1 MITQLPRWIEYGA
14 FLLATLAGIVNVVGL
29 LGFQHQSV
37 SHVSGTA
44 TLFGQGLFS
53 GDEPLLHL
61 AMVLLSFVI
70 GASLSGYMIENTALK
85 LGRNY
90 SVALLLEG
98 VLLLLA
104 LFVLE
109 KGSMTGHYFASAA
122 CGLQN
127 ALITT
132 YSGAIIR
139 TTHLTGVF
147 TDLGLMIGQKLKGKE
162 FDNRRALLYILIITG
177 FVSGGTFGAWLYSLY
192 ELKSLIAPAFIA
204 FTLALSYAIYVKKR

>member
-1 MITQLPRWIEYGA
+1 
-14 FLLATLAGIVNVVGL
+14 LATLAGIVNVVGL

-44 TLFGQGLFS
+44 TVFGS
-53 GDEPLLHL
+53 GIYNGEEPLLHL
-61 AMVLLSFVI
+61 AMILISFVI

-90 SVALLLEG
+90 SVALFLEG
-98 VLLLLA
+98 LLLLVA
-104 LFVLE
+104 LMVLE
-109 KGSMTGHYFASAA
+109 QGSISGHYYASAA

-139 TTHLTGVF
+139 TTHLTGIF
-147 TDLGLMIGQKLKGKE
+147 TDLGIMIGQTLRGKG
-162 FDNRRALLYILIITG
+162 FDIRRALLYVLIITG
-177 FVSGGTFGAWLYSLY
+177 FIFGGTIGAFLYKLY
-192 ELKSLIAPAFIA
+192 EFKSLIAPALIA
-204 FTLALSYAIYVKKR
+204 FILALSYSFYVKKG